1 MKIEKSLDL
10 SPEDLKAVM
19 ERIRNKSL
27 EPHDYVILEALG
39 NTFLLL
45 SQSLND
51 KETSIRRL
59 LRLIFGPTTERS
71 KDILNNQEQE
81 QSQNN
86 QSTEPSTQNGEEAKE
101 PKTTK
106 HPGHGRN
113 GANDYPGADRVKVAH
128 QTIKPGDTCPGC
140 SRGKVYRLKDWG
152 IIIRFVAKA
161 PVEASVFELE
171 KLRCNSCG
179 EVFTASA
186 PPQAGTEKYDE
197 TVPSMIALMKYGNGF
212 PFHRLEKLQESCG
225 IPLAA
230 STQWEIVEKRARQLS
245 PIYDEFIRQAAQ
257 GEIIHN
263 DDTTAKIISMI
274 NDNSGNGDAK
284 DPSRKGLF
292 TTGIISIMG
301 DKKIALFFTGRNH
314 AGENLDALL
323 EKRQP
328 DLDLPIQMCDALSR
342 NIPKNFKTLLC
353 NCLTHARR
361 NFVDII
367 PSFPQNCRFV
377 IETLAKVYHNDDIAK
392 QQQMSPQ
399 QRLKFHQENSG
410 PLMDQLRDW
419 GKAQLAEKK
428 VEPNSGLGKAL
439 SYLIIRH
446 WPELT
451 LFLRVPN
458 APLDNNVVERA
469 LKIVL
474 LNRKNSYF
482 FRSERGALVG
492 DLFMSLI
499 HTCHLAGA
507 NAFDYLTTLFRNPQ
521 DLFKNPQLWMPW
533 NYNKPSDQRS
543 P

>member
-19 ERIRNKSL
+19 ERIRNKNL

-39 NTFLLL
+39 NTFILL

-71 KDILNNQEQE
+71 KDILKNQEQE

-86 QSTEPSTQNGEEAKE
+86 QSTEPSTQNRQEAKE

-128 QTIKPGDTCPGC
+128 QTLKPGDTCPGC

-161 PVEASVFELE
+161 PIEASVFELE
-171 KLRCNSCG
+171 KLRCNCCG

-197 TVPSMIALMKYGNGF
+197 TVPSMVALMKYGNGF

-230 STQWEIVEKRARQLS
+230 STQWEIVEKRARHLS

-263 DDTTAKIISMI
+263 DDTTAKIISMMK
-274 NDNSGNGDAK
+274 DNSGNGEPN

-292 TTGIISIMG
+292 TTGIISIME

-342 NIPKNFKTLLC
+342 NIPKKFKTLLC

-367 PSFPQNCRFV
+367 PSFPENCRFV

-392 QQQMSPQ
+392 QQKMSPQ

-419 GKAQLAEKK
+419 GKTQSAEKK

-446 WPELT
+446 WEQLT

-458 APLDNNVVERA
+458 APLDNNIVERA
-469 LKIVL
+469 LKMVL

-482 FRSERGALVG
+482 FRSERGAFVG

-499 HTCHLAGA
+499 HTCHLAGT

-521 DLFKNPQLWMPW
+521 DSFKNPQLWMPW